1 MRLGLNADRTVQ
13 VPPLSQVGV
22 AGWYEYSPAPG
33 QVGPSVILGHVDSA
47 QYGKGVFF
55 DLGRLRAGDRFALT
69 RADGRVARFRVDR
82 VEQVS
87 KSSFPTQAVY
97 GNTAGAAIR
106 LITCGGTFDAGSG
119 NYEDNLIVFGSL
131 VSLST

>member
-1 MRLGLNADRTVQ
+1 MHLEPGELVQ
-13 VPPLSQVGV
+13 QPVVGD
-22 AGWYEYSPAPG
+22 
-33 QVGPSVILGHVDSA
+33 VDH
-47 QYGKGVFF
+47 
-55 DLGRLRAGDRFALT
+55 D
-69 RADGRVARFRVDR
+69 VDR

-119 NYEDNLIVFGSL
+119 NYEDNIIVFGSL